1 MIESTFK
8 CSSGDDK
15 ENLKFNFFY
24 RYDQKKKKANVK
36 VLEKIQN
43 FIQTSCVD
51 VFL

>member
-24 RYDQKKKKANVK
+24 RYDQKKKKSKCESVRK
-36 VLEKIQN
+36 DTEFHSDIL
-43 FIQTSCVD
+43 C
-51 VFL
+51 